1 MLPAVIL
8 SETTGFLFKQY
19 NLPAPQQVT
28 SDSEMTGRR
37 MIDCASYFT
46 KYSQYTS
53 FWYNEAEEKCHIVSC
68 INPSL
73 FSSLKADKT
82 SEKIYVK
89 YPLIAN
95 KLLARGKQ
103 YILLYVRKQDGWESG
118 CSFIAP
124 SYDIG

>member
-28 SDSEMTGRR
+28 SDSEMSGGR
-37 MIDCASYFT
+37 MINCASYST
-46 KYSQYTS
+46 KYSQYMA
-53 FWYNEAEEKCHIVSC
+53 FWFTAAGKTCHLVSC

-95 KLLARGKQ
+95 KLLERGKQ

-118 CSFIAP
+118 CSFIAL
-124 SYDIG
+124 S